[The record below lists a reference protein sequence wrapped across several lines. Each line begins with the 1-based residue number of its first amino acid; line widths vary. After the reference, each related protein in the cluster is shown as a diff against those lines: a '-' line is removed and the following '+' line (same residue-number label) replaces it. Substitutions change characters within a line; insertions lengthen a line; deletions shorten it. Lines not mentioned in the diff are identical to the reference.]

1 MVRFGI
7 DFKIK
12 TLQIE
17 DKLIKFQIW
26 DTAGQECFK
35 NITQNYYKVTSGI
48 IVAYA
53 VNEHESF
60 NHVKSCMKQIDKYA
74 IQTVVKFLIGIKS
87 DESDTERKID
97 KTEGVH
103 LAAQYNIL
111 FAEVL
116 LNEDIEI
123 NQLFYNFGLEIK

>member
-26 DTAGQECFK
+26 ITAGQERFK
-35 NITQNYYKVTSGI
+35 NMTQSYYKGASGI
-48 IVAYA
+48 ILAYA
-53 VNEHESF
+53 VNDRESF

-103 LAAQYNIL
+103 LAVQYNIL
-111 FAEVL
+111 FAEVSV
-116 LNEDIEI
+116 NEDI
-123 NQLFYNFGLEIK
+123 